1 MAVETTPERSLSV
14 LLRSSR
20 ALWATA
26 GCTRGLSSVPK
37 WLVVSITHMVRRM
50 ERAGSERKAATRASV
65 FSSSA

>member
-20 ALWATA
+20 AAEATVGWAL
-26 GCTRGLSSVPK
+26 GLLSVPR

-50 ERAGSERKAATRASV
+50 ERAGSARKAATRASV